1 MPSTSPSGS
10 VPTEP
15 TSIASSPVADA
26 ADIETPK
33 AEVSKDSAATD
44 RPRQR
49 RKVADPTQRR
59 TAAVD
64 AGSPKL
70 TAPSATTS
78 YTPSSKALDTR
89 ASVTSAAASRSTT
102 ESATVRVAGTSPTV
116 ESRAVDS
123 TVVESLTTK
132 PATPSTVV
140 ADIISGVLSWAGLGP
155 RASTSPTAPVDPPAL
170 LLLLAAARRE
180 IQKTFFGETVPN
192 AKEQV
197 DTSQPLA
204 LAAAP
209 QALAAVAATPTFVQ
223 VNSAVPQTN
232 QSSVT
237 VKYNQAQTA
246 GDTNILAIGWSNAT
260 SNITSV
266 TDSAG
271 NVYQVAVPTARG
283 TGVSQ
288 AIYYAKNI
296 KAAPAGGNTVTVTF
310 NTATPYVDLRAT
322 EYSGLDATNPFDVG
336 KSASGTT
343 VAADS
348 GNVTTT
354 APGLVFGAGTT
365 AGAFKTA
372 GTGFTTRVITNPDAD
387 IVADRTVS
395 TAGAYNATATLSASS
410 AWVMQV
416 ATFKAASTP
425 VGDTVA
431 PTVSITTPSGT
442 ASGTVTVTANA
453 SDNVGVSGV
462 QFVVDGVALGAQD
475 TTSPYSQTW
484 NTTTAANGTHTLTAI
499 ATDTSGNTATSAPVT
514 ITVNNTTADTVA
526 PTVTITDPPGGVVS
540 GTFAIAANASD
551 NVGVAG
557 VRFLVDG
564 NQIGAEDTTSP
575 YGTTLN
581 TIPLA
586 NGTHTLTAVA
596 RDAAG
601 NTATSAPVTITV
613 NNVDTSAPNVTLTA
627 PTGTVSGTVTLTANA
642 TDNAGVAGVQ
652 FLVDGVALGAQDTT
666 SPYSQTWNTSTV
678 VNGTHTLAARA
689 TDVNGLTTTSAPV
702 TVTVNNAA
710 SAPPAFKQVN
720 TAVPQ
725 TNQSTVTVK
734 YAGAQTAGD
743 TNIVAIGWNNATSNI
758 TSVTDSAGNTYQLAV
773 PTARGAGLSQAIYY
787 AKNIKAAAAG
797 TNTLTVN
804 FNTATPYVDIR
815 ATEYSGLDANSPFDI
830 GASASGT
837 GTTANSGNVTTTAP
851 GLVFGAGMTSGGYTT
866 PGTGFTTRVITNP
879 DADIA
884 LDRIVTSSGA
894 YNATANMSGSS
905 SWVMQVATFKAA
917 SVAPGDT
924 VAPTVSVAA
933 PAGTLTGTVTVTANA
948 SDNVGVAG
956 VRFLV
961 DNNQIGTED
970 TTSPYSQTPQH
981 RHPVQWHPH
990 ADCDRPRP
998 RRKYRHVDAGHDHR
1012 QQREPPVNSKTK
1024 CW

>member
-33 AEVSKDSAATD
+33 TEVSKDSAATD

-78 YTPSSKALDTR
+78 YTPSSKTLDTR

-180 IQKTFFGETVPN
+180 IQKTFFGETVPS
-192 AKEQV
+192 AKAQV

-343 VAADS
+343 VAANS

-431 PTVSITTPSGT
+431 PTVAITTPSGT

-453 SDNVGVSGV
+453 SDNVGVAGV
-462 QFVVDGVALGAQD
+462 QFAVDGVALGAED

-514 ITVNNTTADTVA
+514 ITVNNTP
-526 PTVTITDPPGGVVS
+526 PT
-540 GTFAIAANASD
+540 
-551 NVGVAG
+551 
-557 VRFLVDG
+557 
-564 NQIGAEDTTSP
+564 
-575 YGTTLN
+575 
-581 TIPLA
+581 PL
-586 NGTHTLTAVA
+586 L
-596 RDAAG
+596 
-601 NTATSAPVTITV
+601 
-613 NNVDTSAPNVTLTA
+613 
-627 PTGTVSGTVTLTANA
+627 
-642 TDNAGVAGVQ
+642 
-652 FLVDGVALGAQDTT
+652 
-666 SPYSQTWNTSTV
+666 
-678 VNGTHTLAARA
+678 
-689 TDVNGLTTTSAPV
+689 
-702 TVTVNNAA
+702 
-710 SAPPAFKQVN
+710 
-720 TAVPQ
+720 
-725 TNQSTVTVK
+725 
-734 YAGAQTAGD
+734 
-743 TNIVAIGWNNATSNI
+743 
-758 TSVTDSAGNTYQLAV
+758 
-773 PTARGAGLSQAIYY
+773 
-787 AKNIKAAAAG
+787 
-797 TNTLTVN
+797 
-804 FNTATPYVDIR
+804 
-815 ATEYSGLDANSPFDI
+815 
-830 GASASGT
+830 
-837 GTTANSGNVTTTAP
+837 
-851 GLVFGAGMTSGGYTT
+851 
-866 PGTGFTTRVITNP
+866 
-879 DADIA
+879 
-884 LDRIVTSSGA
+884 
-894 YNATANMSGSS
+894 
-905 SWVMQVATFKAA
+905 
-917 SVAPGDT
+917 
-924 VAPTVSVAA
+924 
-933 PAGTLTGTVTVTANA
+933 
-948 SDNVGVAG
+948 
-956 VRFLV
+956 
-961 DNNQIGTED
+961 
-970 TTSPYSQTPQH
+970 
-981 RHPVQWHPH
+981 
-990 ADCDRPRP
+990 RP
-998 RRKYRHVDAGHDHR
+998 
-1012 QQREPPVNSKTK
+1012 
-1024 CW
+1024 